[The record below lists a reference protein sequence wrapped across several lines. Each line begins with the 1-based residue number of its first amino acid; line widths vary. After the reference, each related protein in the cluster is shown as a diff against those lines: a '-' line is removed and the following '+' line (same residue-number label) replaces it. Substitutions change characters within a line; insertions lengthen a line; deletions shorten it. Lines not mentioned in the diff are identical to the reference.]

1 MLRQSASRILVIDD
15 IADRKHD
22 CDVLLD
28 QNLYAD
34 MEKRY
39 TGKVPVHCQL
49 LLGPRYALLRDE
61 FRVLHEQIKPRSG
74 GVKRILVFFGGVDAN
89 NYTGIAIA
97 ALSNV
102 DIPELHVDVVIGVQ
116 HPQREQ
122 IKDVCAQY
130 GFICHVQTD
139 KMAELMSK
147 ADLAIGAG
155 GAATWERCCLG
166 LPTLAIFTADNQRT
180 QLFDAAQRGLL
191 CSPEIIGDVTHVIGR
206 HAVALVENSYLRHHI
221 SNNGMQMVDGCGVSR
236 VLASMGCFGEMMI
249 RLATI
254 GDSENLFNW
263 RNHPSIRKVSRS
275 PDVILWQDHQKWF
288 ASLLADSKRRLL
300 IGEADGAPIGV
311 VRFDI
316 DENEVEVSIY
326 LVPEKSSSRLGR
338 DMLQC
343 AEHWLAVNHPDIRR
357 IYAHVICTNER
368 SLRFFSKAGYQM
380 ESADYLKRLH

>member
-1 MLRQSASRILVIDD
+1 
-15 IADRKHD
+15 
-22 CDVLLD
+22 
-28 QNLYAD
+28 
-34 MEKRY
+34 
-39 TGKVPVHCQL
+39 

-166 LPTLAIFTADNQRT
+166 LPALVFCTADNQKA
-180 QLFDAAQRGLL
+180 QVADAANVGLL
-191 CSPEIIGDVTHVIGR
+191 YAPLASDTDFEFLIQRHVVT
-206 HAVALVENSYLRHHI
+206 LSENRPLLRLF
-221 SNNGMQMVDGCGVSR
+221 SKLAMLEVDGCGLQR
-236 VLASMGCFGEMMI
+236 VIDAIDIATEKQLAGGDVFV
-249 RLATI
+249 RLAKSTDAEI
-254 GDSENLFNW
+254 VWTW
-263 RNHPSIRKVSRS
+263 RNHESTRRFFFDSSSISLQSHVDWWSRS
-275 PDVILWQDHQKWF
+275 
-288 ASLLADSKRRLL
+288 LLNSSRIIL
-300 IGEADGAPIGV
+300 IGYSNGQPFGV
-311 VRFDI
+311 VRFDVDKHTEAI
-316 DENEVEVSIY
+316 ISIY
-326 LVPEKSSSRLGR
+326 LNPAMTGKKMGGVLLRMGLDWIKQSHFEIDQIVAEIIPENVTSIRLFQSAG
-338 DMLQC
+338 
-343 AEHWLAVNHPDIRR
+343 
-357 IYAHVICTNER
+357 
-368 SLRFFSKAGYQM
+368 FFEKCRVFVR
-380 ESADYLKRLH
+380 KV